1 MSRHP
6 FAPGVIDVQRRP
18 RHSLRRELL
27 QWAKWSL
34 LWFAVVC
41 IAGLAVGL
49 IARGL

>member
-6 FAPGVIDVQRRP
+6 FAPGVIDAHHP
-18 RHSLRRELL
+18 RKAIRRELL

-49 IARGL
+49 IARGQ